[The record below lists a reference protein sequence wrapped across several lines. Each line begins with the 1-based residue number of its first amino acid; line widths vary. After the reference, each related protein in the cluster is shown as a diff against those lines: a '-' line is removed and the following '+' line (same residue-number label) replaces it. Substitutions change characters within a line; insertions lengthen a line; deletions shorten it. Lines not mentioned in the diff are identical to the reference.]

1 MVAGVRPILPK
12 IMRGAKEP
20 VLMKREQR
28 DRRLTPRDDGWPADE
43 RDIME
48 MHDVERAGKD
58 LTLCARL

>member
-1 MVAGVRPILPK
+1 
-12 IMRGAKEP
+12 MRGAKEP

-28 DRRLTPRDDGWPADE
+28 DRRLAPRNDGRPADE

-58 LTLCARL
+58 GAFCARL